1 MKVFQDSGLKSVLTT
16 LLSKIMWGYVTLF
29 QIEKY
34 QLVYWINV
42 REWHKYTPTPQQF
55 WKLTIDGLKFNFKMH
70 VTGCLSIMKH

>member
-1 MKVFQDSGLKSVLTT
+1 MSFLYPHGNTEFEFQRMKVFQDSGLKSVLTT

-42 REWHKYTPTPQQF
+42 RE
-55 WKLTIDGLKFNFKMH
+55 
-70 VTGCLSIMKH
+70 

>member
-1 MKVFQDSGLKSVLTT
+1 MSFLYPHGNTEFEFQRMKVFQGSGLKNVLTF

-42 REWHKYTPTPQQF
+42 RE
-55 WKLTIDGLKFNFKMH
+55 
-70 VTGCLSIMKH
+70 